1 MKIEFLKKYTKS
13 SKNLVFF
20 VDDAK
25 VLLGESKKFDLSS
38 KGIISRSIK
47 NSKKFSGKL
56 NESLEILEP
65 LIKDVNKILVF
76 GVGNLKKLTKVKA
89 ENLGGQLFARI
100 NSLGDDDVSIFID
113 GVDSSKS
120 IKFEFGA
127 YIAFGSLLG
136 SYSFLKYFTKERK
149 KKEKLLK
156 FFRVITQNHSRQ
168 IKQFKRLES
177 VASGIFFT
185 RDLVTE
191 PPNVLTPPELARHA
205 TTLKKV
211 GVNVKIL
218 GENEMKKLK
227 MFSLLGVGQGSP
239 HESKLAIMNWRGN
252 PGSKKGPIAFV
263 GKGVCFDTGG
273 VSIKP
278 SKGMEEMKYDMGGAG
293 TVIGLIKALA
303 SRKAKV
309 NAIGVVGL
317 VENAV
322 GGNAQRPSDVV
333 KSMSGQTIEVLNT
346 DAEGRLV
353 LADALWYVQSNF
365 KPQFMV
371 DLATLTGSI
380 VVALGYE
387 YAGLFTNSESLAKQL
402 VASGEETGEK
412 VWRMP
417 LSDDYN
423 KKLESEI
430 ADMQNIS
437 YGYDAGSITA
447 AQFLQR
453 FTNGIPWAHLDI
465 AGMAWTSKAKPTIPK
480 GATGYGVRLLDQFVE
495 SYYENK

>member
-322 GGNAQRPSDVV
+322 GGNAQRPSLQ
-333 KSMSGQTIEVLNT
+333 G
-346 DAEGRLV
+346 LV
-353 LADALWYVQSNF
+353 RR
-365 KPQFMV
+365 
-371 DLATLTGSI
+371 
-380 VVALGYE
+380 
-387 YAGLFTNSESLAKQL
+387 AGHRVHQL
-402 VASGEETGEK
+402 
-412 VWRMP
+412 
-417 LSDDYN
+417 
-423 KKLESEI
+423 
-430 ADMQNIS
+430 
-437 YGYDAGSITA
+437 
-447 AQFLQR
+447 
-453 FTNGIPWAHLDI
+453 
-465 AGMAWTSKAKPTIPK
+465 
-480 GATGYGVRLLDQFVE
+480 
-495 SYYENK
+495 